1 VNANGSLHFP
11 VGAVPNSSVAIIGTG
26 GDDGSV
32 ISSDSLISTGS
43 SRQHEDSDSDIEYDN
58 TDNLADEFDQ
68 YKDQNLEKMR
78 TDVEGMSSNF
88 DGMMSQALTKALMD
102 DMDEDDGAVSEM
114 TVDALSSMDIEA
126 TVLCDTIDWL
136 KKREGA
142 SKDDRREFM
151 QETLN
156 EMVSKVR
163 RGVMTP
169 DDASRTI
176 HGSAAMLGL
185 QLAENLPE
193 TALIVTGMRKQVTK
207 EHIVK
212 AFKEFGEI
220 ESAAVSSKERGFG
233 LVRYRSPK
241 SVQIAMARFRRGEIV
256 VQDVAVMVRILKADS
271 MSMGE
276 VDLTRQYSSERR
288 VR

>member
-1 VNANGSLHFP
+1 MRRKRIRDERDDGLASPSPRLMAGLRSPRFLTGGSVNANGSLHFP

-142 SKDDRREFM
+142 SKDDRYVCKGC
-151 QETLN
+151 L
-156 EMVSKVR
+156 
-163 RGVMTP
+163 
-169 DDASRTI
+169 
-176 HGSAAMLGL
+176 
-185 QLAENLPE
+185 
-193 TALIVTGMRKQVTK
+193 
-207 EHIVK
+207 
-212 AFKEFGEI
+212 
-220 ESAAVSSKERGFG
+220 
-233 LVRYRSPK
+233 Y
-241 SVQIAMARFRRGEIV
+241 
-256 VQDVAVMVRILKADS
+256 VAI
-271 MSMGE
+271 
-276 VDLTRQYSSERR
+276 
-288 VR
+288 